1 MMTDAFITV
10 REAATM
16 TGKSDT
22 SIRRLIVP
30 IIKAENHPDRVHI
43 LPTVE
48 EVLQLRIKGESF
60 AWKIE
65 AAWLAEAIPL
75 GTPGDRRNQESDSDT
90 ASSGL
95 IAMLQKELEIKNSQI
110 SQANAIIGQHAELI
124 SGLTERIREGNVLIG
139 TLQERLALT
148 DGRGEPATSL
158 DAVVTPPA
166 KSVKMEKGT
175 AAPKTKPRRGLFR
188 FFR

>member
-1 MMTDAFITV
+1 MTDAFISI

-30 IIKAENHPDRVHI
+30 IIKSENHPDRVHI

-65 AAWLAEAIPL
+65 AAWLVEAIPP
-75 GTPGDRRNQESDSDT
+75 GTSGERRSNEADSDT

-110 SQANAIIGQHAELI
+110 SQANAIIGQHAALI
-124 SGLTERIREGNVLIG
+124 SGLTDRLKEGNILIAN
-139 TLQERLALT
+139 LQQRLALT
-148 DGRGEPATSL
+148 DGRGEPAPAM

-166 KSVKMEKGT
+166 KSVKVEKGT
-175 AAPKTKPRRGLFR
+175 AAPKIKPKRGLFR